1 MSGRPAAAFLA
12 ATAFVLGLV
21 FAGAAGAKERDGVTF
36 EDRVAVEGK
45 PLVLN
50 GRLGLRVRKIL
61 LVSIKVYVMPGRS
74 WPPIGSSAS
83 TSSCGVT

>member
-1 MSGRPAAAFLA
+1 M
-12 ATAFVLGLV
+12 
-21 FAGAAGAKERDGVTF
+21 FAEAAGAKERDVVTF

-61 LVSIKVYVMPGRS
+61 LVSVKV
-74 WPPIGSSAS
+74 
-83 TSSCGVT
+83 